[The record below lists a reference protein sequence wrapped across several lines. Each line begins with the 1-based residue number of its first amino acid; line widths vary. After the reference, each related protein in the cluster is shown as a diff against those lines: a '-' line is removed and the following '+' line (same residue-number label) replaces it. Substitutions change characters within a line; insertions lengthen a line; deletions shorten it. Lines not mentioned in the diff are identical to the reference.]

1 MNNDVIITS
10 GANGIGL
17 KCAKSFKAVG
27 YNVFVLDKDK
37 RNVVM
42 EKVSLKIIFIPTQ
55 IARFIY
61 MIIKEF
67 SSYTTGSVFVIDGGR
82 SLS

>member
-1 MNNDVIITS
+1 MNNDV
-10 GANGIGL
+10 
-17 KCAKSFKAVG
+17 FKAVG

>member
-17 KCAKSFKAVG
+17 KCTKLFKAVG

>member
-17 KCAKSFKAVG
+17 KCAKLFKAVG